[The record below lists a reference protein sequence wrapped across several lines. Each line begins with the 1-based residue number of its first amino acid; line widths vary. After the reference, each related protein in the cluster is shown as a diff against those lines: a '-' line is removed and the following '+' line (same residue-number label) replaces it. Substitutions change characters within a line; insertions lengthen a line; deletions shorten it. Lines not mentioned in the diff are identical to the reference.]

1 MSRDQL
7 FIDLAFR
14 AKFLTPLQ
22 LQEAKQLQGIL
33 AQNGFDFTLPEVLTK
48 KEFLNADQ
56 VRVINIA
63 IRYEET
69 RREDEAFGA
78 FISQKGFLSEEKVRE
93 CLAFQ
98 EQPYREGRHFA
109 RLHDILVQRNYLAAA
124 QLHIILRAWQQLDT
138 GRKRQ
143 LSAPLMPVAQAAMS
157 GPASAP
163 IPPVPAA
170 PAKRKAVE
178 DKLEIGMF
186 RVSIRRTKLKAG
198 SAGELQVHVLDLG
211 GSLDGHTF
219 HDFDGYLASVI
230 DAQCSRIVLNCE
242 KLEYISSAGIG
253 VLAGAAKRCR
263 DSKGD
268 LRMCNVTEK
277 VKKIVSLVGLHAMLK
292 VYDNEKDAITSFKF
306 A

>member
-14 AKFLTPLQ
+14 AKFLTPTQ

-48 KEFLNADQ
+48 KEFLNIDQ

-69 RREDEAFGA
+69 RREDESFGA

-109 RLHDILVQRNYLAAA
+109 RLHDILVQRNYLAAQ

-157 GPASAP
+157 APPMTPAPA
-163 IPPVPAA
+163 PAA
-170 PAKRKAVE
+170 PVKRKAVG
-178 DKLEIGMF
+178 DTLEIGMF
-186 RVSIRRTKLKAG
+186 RVAIRRTKLKAG
-198 SAGELQVHVLDLG
+198 SAGELHIHTLDLG

-219 HDFDGYLASVI
+219 HEFDGYLSSVI
-230 DAQCSRIVLNCE
+230 DTQSSRIVLNCE